1 MAVCT
6 RAKLLRRSRY
16 FLCKCLNGSMILPI
30 EFESSRVEN
39 VTAKLQLVGHLR
51 RVYYTVKKNE
61 GKVINPI
68 GNICKNMM
76 QNLNRDVHYQSF
88 FRMAPRQTNKQIENK
103 TDVKYQTLE
112 LILH

>member
-30 EFESSRVEN
+30 EFEASRVES

-51 RVYYTVKKNE
+51 RVYYTVKNLE
-61 GKVINPI
+61 VRFTCNPI

-76 QNLNRDVHYQSF
+76 QNLDRDVHYQSF
-88 FRMAPRQTNKQIENK
+88 F
-103 TDVKYQTLE
+103 
-112 LILH
+112 

>member
-30 EFESSRVEN
+30 EFESSSVEN
-39 VTAKLQLVGHLR
+39 VTAHTVKLQTVQRLCRGYNIAKISGGEVNPVGS
-51 RVYYTVKKNE
+51 
-61 GKVINPI
+61 
-68 GNICKNMM
+68 ICKNMM

-88 FRMAPRQTNKQIENK
+88 F
-103 TDVKYQTLE
+103 
-112 LILH
+112 

>member
-39 VTAKLQLVGHLR
+39 VTTHSVKLQTVGRLR
-51 RVYYTVKKNE
+51 RVYYTVKISE
-61 GKVINPI
+61 GEVNPV
-68 GNICKNMM
+68 GNICKKIM
-76 QNLNRDVHYQSF
+76 QNLSRDVHYLSF
-88 FRMAPRQTNKQIENK
+88 C
-103 TDVKYQTLE
+103 
-112 LILH
+112 